1 MSMPNTDSLPEP
13 VRYYH
18 TPRAPNPRRTQ
29 IFMAEK
35 GIELETVNINLMEG
49 DHKTPEYLEKVGS
62 PQIPALELADGTV
75 LVESPTICRYLEAF
89 YPEPNMLGRDAREI
103 AMIDM
108 WQRRIE
114 LRLMITIAMCFRH
127 TNPKMA
133 ALEDQSPD
141 WGETNAGRIDGRLA
155 ELDTQLQGREWIA
168 ADRLTIADVTGIVAV
183 DFLRLIKRDIPED
196 MTALR
201 EWRAR
206 MHERPST
213 ALK

>member
-1 MSMPNTDSLPEP
+1 MSLPQP

-49 DHKTPEYLEKVGS
+49 EHKQSAYLDKVGS
-62 PQIPALELADGTV
+62 PQIPALELEDGTV
-75 LVESPTICRYLEAF
+75 LVESPTICRYLEAI
-89 YPEPNMLGRDAREI
+89 YPDPNMLGRDPLETAV
-103 AMIDM
+103 IDM

-114 LRLMITIAMCFRH
+114 LRLMVTIAMCFRH
-127 TNPKMA
+127 TNPHMA

-141 WGETNAGRIDGRLA
+141 WGATNAGRIDGRLA
-155 ELDTQLQGREWIA
+155 ELDKQLQGREWIA
-168 ADRLTIADVTGIVAV
+168 ADRLTIADITGVVAV
-183 DFLRLIKRDIPED
+183 DFLRLIKREVPEE

-201 EWRAR
+201 DWHAR
-206 MHERPST
+206 MRERPST

>member
-1 MSMPNTDSLPEP
+1 MSLPHP

-35 GIELETVNINLMEG
+35 GIEIETVNVNLMENE
-49 DHKTPEYLEKVGS
+49 HKQDAYLSKVGS
-62 PQIPALELADGTV
+62 PQIPALELSDGTV
-75 LVESPTICRYLEAF
+75 LVESPTICRYLEEF
-89 YPEPNMLGRDAREI
+89 HPQPNMMGRDALEV
-103 AMIDM
+103 AVIDM

-114 LRLMITIAMCFRH
+114 LRLMVTIAMCFRH

-141 WGETNAGRIDGRLA
+141 WGATNAGRIDGRLA
-155 ELDTQLQGREWIA
+155 ELDRQLQGRDWIA
-168 ADRLTIADVTGIVAV
+168 ADRLTIADITGIVSI
-183 DFLRLIKRDIPED
+183 DFLRLLKRDIPEE

-201 EWRAR
+201 AWRDR